1 MATYNYKPGLG
12 NAASYQVSSQPYLT
26 SSLTVP
32 ASGSD
37 PMEIS
42 FPYVTKFIV
51 ITNNTPVGG
60 ANIPLRFGISAAG
73 VKGLINNNYGI
84 LNNGQSFEADFRVT
98 KIYLMSDDGNQPT
111 VSVIAGLTGIDQRNL
126 VNNWS
131 GSTGVG

>member
-1 MATYNYKPGLG
+1 MSIYNYRPGLG
-12 NAASYQVSSQPYLT
+12 NAAAYQVSSQPYLT

-42 FPYVTKFIV
+42 FPNVTKFVV
-51 ITNNTPVGG
+51 ITNTTPV
-60 ANIPLRFGISAAG
+60 AATNVTLRFGISSAG
-73 VKGLINNNYGI
+73 VKGSINNNYGT

-98 KIYLMSDDGNQPT
+98 KLYLMSDDVNQPT
-111 VSVIAGLTGIDQRNL
+111 ASVIAGLTGIDQNNL

-131 GSTGVG
+131 GSAGVG